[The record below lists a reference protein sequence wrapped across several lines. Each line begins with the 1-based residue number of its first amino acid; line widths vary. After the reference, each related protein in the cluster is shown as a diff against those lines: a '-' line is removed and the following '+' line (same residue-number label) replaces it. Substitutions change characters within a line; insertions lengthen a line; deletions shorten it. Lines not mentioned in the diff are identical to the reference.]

1 MKKSNT
7 LIISALLVSSALIS
21 CGGTT
26 ANAETG
32 DTTNGADTT
41 ASDVADTTTAGDET
55 TSAPETTAAQETTSP
70 DTSAPSDTSVYI
82 CELDNGF
89 TVTIGAPV
97 GTTIDDITA
106 KLGQRDYMEA
116 VSCVHPGYDKVY
128 TFDGFTVSTSP
139 AADGTEYIT
148 ELTLISDEVSLAN
161 GVMIGSPKDDVNS
174 AFGDNFEEKFGVR
187 NYDLSGVKLSIIF
200 TDDLVSSLSFSK
212 PIE

>member
-1 MKKSNT
+1 MKKQII
-7 LIISALLVSSALIS
+7 LILTALLVSSALFS
-21 CGGTT
+21 CGGTP

-32 DTTNGADTT
+32 DTTNGDDTT
-41 ASDVADTTTAGDET
+41 NSDTADTTTAGDDT
-55 TSAPETTAAQETTSP
+55 TTAPETTAAQETTSP
-70 DTSAPSDTSVYI
+70 ETSAYA

-148 ELTLISDEVSLAN
+148 ELTLISDEVSLAS

>member
-1 MKKSNT
+1 MKKSIT
-7 LIISALLVSSALIS
+7 LILSALLVSSALFS
-21 CGGTT
+21 CGGTP

-70 DTSAPSDTSVYI
+70 DTSAPAEASAYA

-106 KLGQRDYMEA
+106 KLGQRDYMKA

-148 ELTLISDEVSLAN
+148 ELTLISDEVSLAD

>member
-1 MKKSNT
+1 MKKSIILLLSA
-7 LIISALLVSSALIS
+7 LIISSALFS
-21 CGGTT
+21 CGGTP

-32 DTTNGADTT
+32 DTT

-70 DTSAPSDTSVYI
+70 DTSAPAEASAYA

-161 GVMIGSPKDDVNS
+161 GVMIGSPKYDVNS

>member
-1 MKKSNT
+1 M
-7 LIISALLVSSALIS
+7 
-21 CGGTT
+21 
-26 ANAETG
+26 
-32 DTTNGADTT
+32 
-41 ASDVADTTTAGDET
+41 ADTTTAGDET

-70 DTSAPSDTSVYI
+70 DTSAPVEASAYA

-161 GVMIGSPKDDVNS
+161 GVMISSPKDDVNS

>member
-1 MKKSNT
+1 MKKSIT
-7 LIISALLVSSALIS
+7 LILSALLVSSALFS
-21 CGGTT
+21 CGGTP
-26 ANAETG
+26 ADAETG

-70 DTSAPSDTSVYI
+70 DTSDPAEASAYA